1 MSTTSMLNK
10 ISAAAAHLL
19 VLQATD
25 DDVSIQEKAV
35 VQANAL
41 VAHAKLTR
49 LLLLFAWK
57 SGVNHS
63 AVATAASY
71 VAVATAFIAQ
81 GTSIT

>member
-35 VQANAL
+35 VQAIAL

-49 LLLLFAWK
+49 
-57 SGVNHS
+57 
-63 AVATAASY
+63 
-71 VAVATAFIAQ
+71 
-81 GTSIT
+81 

>member
-1 MSTTSMLNK
+1 MTSTVIRDGLKVRAFDRAHSFLGHLLSCVCFQMSTTSMLNK

-41 VAHAKLTR
+41 VAHATLTR
-49 LLLLFAWK
+49 
-57 SGVNHS
+57 
-63 AVATAASY
+63 
-71 VAVATAFIAQ
+71 
-81 GTSIT
+81 